1 MLRQI
6 AWSELRH
13 RPWQT
18 LLLTLLIALAIASS
32 VFIAALSFGM
42 HYGLTKATEP
52 FPQIVGAK
60 GSANQLV
67 LNTVYL
73 KDRPIGNISGDLYQD
88 VKNNPLVKQA
98 IPLAFGDNWR
108 GFRIVGTENTIF
120 DYRVKPQSEPWL
132 KVAEGRR
139 FNAPFEAVIGDGA
152 AKLLGAKIGDT
163 FQSIHGAT
171 AHGHVHKDQ
180 TYTIVGI
187 LAPVEG
193 PYDHAVLTDIRS
205 VWIAHEHHHD
215 HDHDHDDVHAADV
228 HEEGHEHEHEA
239 DVHEEGHEHEHE
251 ADVHEE
257 GHEHEHEAAVHEEE
271 HEHEHEAAVHEEEHE
286 HEHEHAPVAAAG
298 KPAAQAV
305 NDGEHAATAGQVT
318 AVLIQPQGYGQALK
332 LAMEFQQRNDAQ
344 LVFPAQVIIQLF
356 SLMGQGEKMWWC
368 IGAFFIAAALLV
380 VLSTLYLSGLQR
392 LPERAILRV
401 LGAKRSELLTVTLWQ
416 NGLIMVLGG
425 ILGYVLGYAGY
436 LGVRSL
442 MATNTA
448 IALPLTFLKE
458 PLLIALGTMAVGLL
472 ASLIPAWLLARKDTL
487 SKL

>member
-215 HDHDHDDVHAADV
+215 HDHEHAAD
-228 HEEGHEHEHEA
+228 A
-239 DVHEEGHEHEHE
+239 
-251 ADVHEE
+251 HEE

-271 HEHEHEAAVHEEEHE
+271 HEHEHE
-286 HEHEHAPVAAAG
+286 AAG

-356 SLMGQGEKMWWC
+356 SLMGQGEKMWWY

>member
-6 AWSELRH
+6 AWSELHH

-52 FPQIVGAK
+52 FQQIVGAK

-205 VWIAHEHHHD
+205 VWLAHEDHHD
-215 HDHDHDDVHAADV
+215 
-228 HEEGHEHEHEA
+228 
-239 DVHEEGHEHEHE
+239 
-251 ADVHEE
+251 
-257 GHEHEHEAAVHEEE
+257 HEHEAAAAHEET
-271 HEHEHEAAVHEEEHE
+271 HE
-286 HEHEHAPVAAAG
+286 HEHEHGHAADAHEEAHEHEHEHPPVAAAG

-305 NDGEHAATAGQVT
+305 NDGEHAAAAGQVT

-332 LAMEFQQRNDAQ
+332 LAMEFQGRNDAQ

-356 SLMGQGEKMWWC
+356 SLMGQGEKMWWY

-458 PLLIALGTMAVGLL
+458 PLLIALGTMAIGLL

>member
-215 HDHDHDDVHAADV
+215 HDHEHEHAAD
-228 HEEGHEHEHEA
+228 A
-239 DVHEEGHEHEHE
+239 
-251 ADVHEE
+251 HEE

-271 HEHEHEAAVHEEEHE
+271 HEHEHEAA
-286 HEHEHAPVAAAG
+286 G
-298 KPAAQAV
+298 KPAAQAE

-356 SLMGQGEKMWWC
+356 SLMGQGEKMWWY

-458 PLLIALGTMAVGLL
+458 PLLIALGTMAIGLL

>member
-215 HDHDHDDVHAADV
+215 HDHEHEHAAD
-228 HEEGHEHEHEA
+228 A
-239 DVHEEGHEHEHE
+239 HEEGHEHEHE

-356 SLMGQGEKMWWC
+356 SLMGQGEKMWWY

>member
-52 FPQIVGAK
+52 FPQLVGAK

-88 VKNNPLVKQA
+88 IKNNPLVKQA

-139 FNAPFEAVIGDGA
+139 FNAPFEAVIGAGA

-215 HDHDHDDVHAADV
+215 HDHEHEHAAD
-228 HEEGHEHEHEA
+228 A
-239 DVHEEGHEHEHE
+239 
-251 ADVHEE
+251 
-257 GHEHEHEAAVHEEE
+257 HEEE
-271 HEHEHEAAVHEEEHE
+271 HEHEHE
-286 HEHEHAPVAAAG
+286 AAG

-356 SLMGQGEKMWWC
+356 SLMGQGEKMWWY

>member
-52 FPQIVGAK
+52 FPQLVGAK

-88 VKNNPLVKQA
+88 IKNNPLVKQA

-139 FNAPFEAVIGDGA
+139 FNAPFEAVIGAGA

-215 HDHDHDDVHAADV
+215 HDHEHEHAAD
-228 HEEGHEHEHEA
+228 A
-239 DVHEEGHEHEHE
+239 
-251 ADVHEE
+251 
-257 GHEHEHEAAVHEEE
+257 HEEE

-286 HEHEHAPVAAAG
+286 HEHEAAG

-356 SLMGQGEKMWWC
+356 SLMGQGEKMWWY

>member
-215 HDHDHDDVHAADV
+215 HDHEHEHAADA
-228 HEEGHEHEHEA
+228 HEEG
-239 DVHEEGHEHEHE
+239 
-251 ADVHEE
+251 
-257 GHEHEHEAAVHEEE
+257 

-356 SLMGQGEKMWWC
+356 SLMGQGEKMWWY

>member
-52 FPQIVGAK
+52 FQQIVGAK

-67 LNTVYL
+67 LNTAYL
-73 KDRPIGNISGDLYQD
+73 KDRPIGNISGDVFQD
-88 VKNNPLVKQA
+88 LKNNPLVKQA

-120 DYRVKPQSEPWL
+120 DYRLKPQSEPWL

-193 PYDHAVLTDIRS
+193 PYDHAILTDIRS
-205 VWIAHEHHHD
+205 VWLAHGDHHD
-215 HDHDHDDVHAADV
+215 
-228 HEEGHEHEHEA
+228 
-239 DVHEEGHEHEHE
+239 
-251 ADVHEE
+251 
-257 GHEHEHEAAVHEEE
+257 HEHEAAD
-271 HEHEHEAAVHEEEHE
+271 AHEEEHE
-286 HEHEHAPVAAAG
+286 HEHEHEHGHAADAHEEAHEHEHEHPPVAAAG
-298 KPAAQAV
+298 KLAAQAV
-305 NDGEHAATAGQVT
+305 NDGEHAAAAGQVT

-356 SLMGQGEKMWWC
+356 SLMGQGEKMWWY

>member
-52 FPQIVGAK
+52 FQQIVGAK

-73 KDRPIGNISGDLYQD
+73 KDRPIGNVTGDVFQE
-88 VKNNPLVKQA
+88 VKANPLVKQA

-215 HDHDHDDVHAADV
+215 HDHEHAAD
-228 HEEGHEHEHEA
+228 A
-239 DVHEEGHEHEHE
+239 
-251 ADVHEE
+251 HEE

-271 HEHEHEAAVHEEEHE
+271 HEHEHEEA

-298 KPAAQAV
+298 NPAAQAV

-356 SLMGQGEKMWWC
+356 SLMGQGEKMWWY

>member
-52 FPQIVGAK
+52 FQQIVGAK

-73 KDRPIGNISGDLYQD
+73 KDRPIGNVTGDVFQE
-88 VKNNPLVKQA
+88 VKANPLVKQA

-215 HDHDHDDVHAADV
+215 HDHDH
-228 HEEGHEHEHEA
+228 EHEHAA

>member
-215 HDHDHDDVHAADV
+215 HDHEHAAD
-228 HEEGHEHEHEA
+228 A
-239 DVHEEGHEHEHE
+239 
-251 ADVHEE
+251 HEE

-286 HEHEHAPVAAAG
+286 HEHEAAVHEEEHEHEHEAAVHEEEHEHEHEAAG

-356 SLMGQGEKMWWC
+356 SLMGQGEKMWWY

-458 PLLIALGTMAVGLL
+458 PLLIALGTMAIGLL

>member
-215 HDHDHDDVHAADV
+215 HDHEHAAD
-228 HEEGHEHEHEA
+228 A
-239 DVHEEGHEHEHE
+239 
-251 ADVHEE
+251 HEE

-286 HEHEHAPVAAAG
+286 HEHEAAG

-356 SLMGQGEKMWWC
+356 SLMGQGEKMWWY

-458 PLLIALGTMAVGLL
+458 PLLIALGTMAIGLL

>member
-52 FPQIVGAK
+52 FQQIVGAK

-73 KDRPIGNISGDLYQD
+73 KDRPIGNVTGDVFQE
-88 VKNNPLVKQA
+88 VKANPLVKQA

-132 KVAEGRR
+132 KVASGRR

-171 AHGHVHKDQ
+171 ADGHVHKDQ
-180 TYTIVGI
+180 IYTVVGI

-205 VWIAHEHHHD
+205 VWLAHEHHHD
-215 HDHDHDDVHAADV
+215 H
-228 HEEGHEHEHEA
+228 
-239 DVHEEGHEHEHE
+239 
-251 ADVHEE
+251 
-257 GHEHEHEAAVHEEE
+257 EHEAAAHEEE
-271 HEHEHEAAVHEEEHE
+271 HEHEHEAAAHEEEHE
-286 HEHEHAPVAAAG
+286 HEHEHEHEAAA
-298 KPAAQAV
+298 QDV

-356 SLMGQGEKMWWC
+356 SLMGQGEKMWWY

-416 NGLIMVLGG
+416 NGLIIVLGG

-448 IALPLTFLKE
+448 IALPLIFLKE

>member
-52 FPQIVGAK
+52 FQQIVGAK

-205 VWIAHEHHHD
+205 VWLAHEDHHD
-215 HDHDHDDVHAADV
+215 HEHEQADA
-228 HEEGHEHEHEA
+228 HEEHEHEHE
-239 DVHEEGHEHEHE
+239 HEH
-251 ADVHEE
+251 AD
-257 GHEHEHEAAVHEEE
+257 VHEEE
-271 HEHEHEAAVHEEEHE
+271 HEHEHH
-286 HEHEHAPVAAAG
+286 PIAAAG

-305 NDGEHAATAGQVT
+305 NDGEHAASAGQVT

-332 LAMEFQQRNDAQ
+332 LAMEFQGRNDAQ

-356 SLMGQGEKMWWC
+356 SLMGQGEKMWWY

-458 PLLIALGTMAVGLL
+458 PLLIALGTMAIGLL

>member
-132 KVAEGRR
+132 KVVEGRR

-215 HDHDHDDVHAADV
+215 HDHEHEHAADV
-228 HEEGHEHEHEA
+228 HEEG
-239 DVHEEGHEHEHE
+239 
-251 ADVHEE
+251 
-257 GHEHEHEAAVHEEE
+257 

-356 SLMGQGEKMWWC
+356 SLMGQGEKMWWY

>member
-215 HDHDHDDVHAADV
+215 HDHEHAAD
-228 HEEGHEHEHEA
+228 A
-239 DVHEEGHEHEHE
+239 
-251 ADVHEE
+251 HEE

-286 HEHEHAPVAAAG
+286 HEHEEAHEHEHAPVAAAG
-298 KPAAQAV
+298 NPAAQAV

-356 SLMGQGEKMWWC
+356 SLMGQGEKMWWY

>member
-52 FPQIVGAK
+52 FPQLVGAK

-88 VKNNPLVKQA
+88 IKNNPLVKQA

-139 FNAPFEAVIGDGA
+139 FNAPFEAVIGAGA

-215 HDHDHDDVHAADV
+215 HDHEHEHAAD
-228 HEEGHEHEHEA
+228 A
-239 DVHEEGHEHEHE
+239 
-251 ADVHEE
+251 
-257 GHEHEHEAAVHEEE
+257 HEEE
-271 HEHEHEAAVHEEEHE
+271 HEHEHE
-286 HEHEHAPVAAAG
+286 AAG

-356 SLMGQGEKMWWC
+356 SLMGQGEKMWWY

-425 ILGYVLGYAGY
+425 ILGSVLGYAGY

-448 IALPLTFLKE
+448 IALPLTFLKA

>member
-52 FPQIVGAK
+52 FQQIVGAK

-73 KDRPIGNISGDLYQD
+73 KDRPIGNVTGDVFQE
-88 VKNNPLVKQA
+88 VKANPLVKQA

-180 TYTIVGI
+180 SYTIVGI

-205 VWIAHEHHHD
+205 VWMAHEDHHD
-215 HDHDHDDVHAADV
+215 HEHDHAAV
-228 HEEGHEHEHEA
+228 HEDEHEHEHEHAA
-239 DVHEEGHEHEHE
+239 D
-251 ADVHEE
+251 A
-257 GHEHEHEAAVHEEE
+257 HEEE

-286 HEHEHAPVAAAG
+286 HEHEHLPIAAAG

-332 LAMEFQQRNDAQ
+332 LAMEFQQRDDAQ

-356 SLMGQGEKMWWC
+356 SLMGQGEKMWWY

-425 ILGYVLGYAGY
+425 ILGYALGYAGY

-458 PLLIALGTMAVGLL
+458 PLLIALGTMAIGLL

>member
-215 HDHDHDDVHAADV
+215 HDH
-228 HEEGHEHEHEA
+228 EHEHA
-239 DVHEEGHEHEHE
+239 

-271 HEHEHEAAVHEEEHE
+271 HEHEHEAAAHEEEHE
-286 HEHEHAPVAAAG
+286 HEHEHEHPPVAAAG

-356 SLMGQGEKMWWC
+356 SLMGQGEKMWWY

>member
-215 HDHDHDDVHAADV
+215 HDH
-228 HEEGHEHEHEA
+228 EHEHAA

-356 SLMGQGEKMWWC
+356 SLMGQGEKMWWY

-401 LGAKRSELLTVTLWQ
+401 LGAKRSELLTLTLWQ

-448 IALPLTFLKE
+448 IVLPLTFLKE

>member
-52 FPQIVGAK
+52 FQQIVGAK

-67 LNTVYL
+67 LNTAYL
-73 KDRPIGNISGDLYQD
+73 KDRPIGNISGDVFQD

-205 VWIAHEHHHD
+205 VWLAHGDHHD
-215 HDHDHDDVHAADV
+215 
-228 HEEGHEHEHEA
+228 
-239 DVHEEGHEHEHE
+239 
-251 ADVHEE
+251 
-257 GHEHEHEAAVHEEE
+257 HEHEAAAAHEEE

-286 HEHEHAPVAAAG
+286 HEHEHEHGHAADAHEEAHEHEHEHPPVAAAG

-305 NDGEHAATAGQVT
+305 NDGEHAAAAGQVT
-318 AVLIQPQGYGQALK
+318 AVLIQPKGYGQALK

-356 SLMGQGEKMWWC
+356 SLMGQGEKMWWY

>member
-52 FPQIVGAK
+52 FPQLVGAK

-88 VKNNPLVKQA
+88 IKNNPLVKQA

-139 FNAPFEAVIGDGA
+139 FNAPFEAVIGAGA

-215 HDHDHDDVHAADV
+215 HDHEHEHAADA
-228 HEEGHEHEHEA
+228 HEEE
-239 DVHEEGHEHEHE
+239 
-251 ADVHEE
+251 
-257 GHEHEHEAAVHEEE
+257 HEHEHEAAVHEEE

-286 HEHEHAPVAAAG
+286 HEHEHEHEAAVYEEEHEHEHEAAG

-356 SLMGQGEKMWWC
+356 SLMGQGEKMWWY

>member
-52 FPQIVGAK
+52 FQQIVGAK

-180 TYTIVGI
+180 SYTIVGI

-205 VWIAHEHHHD
+205 VWLAHEHHHD
-215 HDHDHDDVHAADV
+215 HDHEHEHAADA
-228 HEEGHEHEHEA
+228 HEEGHEHKHEA
-239 DVHEEGHEHEHE
+239 AVHEEEHEHEHEHE
-251 ADVHEE
+251 AAVHEE
-257 GHEHEHEAAVHEEE
+257 EHEHEHEAAVHEEE

-356 SLMGQGEKMWWC
+356 SLMGQGEKMWWY

>member
-52 FPQIVGAK
+52 FQQIVGAK

-67 LNTVYL
+67 LNTAYL
-73 KDRPIGNISGDLYQD
+73 KDRPIGNISGDVFQD

-108 GFRIVGTENTIF
+108 GFRIVGTESTIF

-215 HDHDHDDVHAADV
+215 HDH
-228 HEEGHEHEHEA
+228 
-239 DVHEEGHEHEHE
+239 
-251 ADVHEE
+251 
-257 GHEHEHEAAVHEEE
+257 EHEAADAHEEEHEHE

-286 HEHEHAPVAAAG
+286 HEHEHEHDHAADAHEEEHEHEHEHEHAADVHEEEHEHDHAQPKVAAAG
-298 KPAAQAV
+298 KPAAQVV
-305 NDGEHAATAGQVT
+305 NDGEHAAAAGQVT

-332 LAMEFQQRNDAQ
+332 LAMEFQGRNDAQ

-356 SLMGQGEKMWWC
+356 SLMGQGEKMWWY

>member
-52 FPQIVGAK
+52 FQQIVGAK

-73 KDRPIGNISGDLYQD
+73 KDRPIGNISGDVYQN

-215 HDHDHDDVHAADV
+215 HDHEHEHAADV
-228 HEEGHEHEHEA
+228 HEEG
-239 DVHEEGHEHEHE
+239 
-251 ADVHEE
+251 
-257 GHEHEHEAAVHEEE
+257 

-356 SLMGQGEKMWWC
+356 SLMGQGEKMWWY

-458 PLLIALGTMAVGLL
+458 PLLIALGTMVIGLL

>member
-215 HDHDHDDVHAADV
+215 HDHEHEHAADV
-228 HEEGHEHEHEA
+228 HEEG
-239 DVHEEGHEHEHE
+239 
-251 ADVHEE
+251 
-257 GHEHEHEAAVHEEE
+257 

-356 SLMGQGEKMWWC
+356 SLMGQGEKMWWY

-448 IALPLTFLKE
+448 IVLPLTFLKE

>member
-215 HDHDHDDVHAADV
+215 HDHDHDDVHA
-228 HEEGHEHEHEA
+228 A

>member
-120 DYRVKPQSEPWL
+120 DYRVKPQSAPWL
-132 KVAEGRR
+132 KVVEGRC

-163 FQSIHGAT
+163 FQSVHGAT

-180 TYTIVGI
+180 SYTIVGI

-205 VWIAHEHHHD
+205 VWIAHDHHD
-215 HDHDHDDVHAADV
+215 
-228 HEEGHEHEHEA
+228 HEHEHA
-239 DVHEEGHEHEHE
+239 

-271 HEHEHEAAVHEEEHE
+271 HEHEHEHAADAHEKDHEHEHEAAVHEEEHE
-286 HEHEHAPVAAAG
+286 HEHEHPPVAAAG

-356 SLMGQGEKMWWC
+356 SLMGQGEKMWWY

-458 PLLIALGTMAVGLL
+458 PLLIALGTIAVGLL
-472 ASLIPAWLLARKDTL
+472 ASLIPAWMLARKDTL

>member
-73 KDRPIGNISGDLYQD
+73 KDRPIGNVTGDVFQE
-88 VKNNPLVKQA
+88 VKANPLVKQA

-215 HDHDHDDVHAADV
+215 HDHEHAAD
-228 HEEGHEHEHEA
+228 A
-239 DVHEEGHEHEHE
+239 
-251 ADVHEE
+251 HEE

-271 HEHEHEAAVHEEEHE
+271 HEHEHE
-286 HEHEHAPVAAAG
+286 AAG

-356 SLMGQGEKMWWC
+356 SLMGQGEKMWWY

>member
-18 LLLTLLIALAIASS
+18 LFLTLLIALAIASS

-52 FPQIVGAK
+52 FQQIVGAK

-67 LNTVYL
+67 LNTAYL
-73 KDRPIGNISGDLYQD
+73 KDRPIGNISGDVYQD
-88 VKNNPLVKQA
+88 VKNNSLVKQA

-171 AHGHVHKDQ
+171 AHGHVHNDQ
-180 TYTIVGI
+180 SYTIVGI

-205 VWIAHEHHHD
+205 VWIAHEDHHD
-215 HDHDHDDVHAADV
+215 
-228 HEEGHEHEHEA
+228 HEHEHAA
-239 DVHEEGHEHEHE
+239 DAHK
-251 ADVHEE
+251 E
-257 GHEHEHEAAVHEEE
+257 GHEHEHEAA
-271 HEHEHEAAVHEEEHE
+271 AHEEEHE
-286 HEHEHAPVAAAG
+286 HEHEHLPVAAAG

-332 LAMEFQQRNDAQ
+332 LAMEFQQRDDAQ

-356 SLMGQGEKMWWC
+356 SLMGQGEKMWWY

>member
-52 FPQIVGAK
+52 FQQIVGAK

-180 TYTIVGI
+180 SYTIVGI

-205 VWIAHEHHHD
+205 VWLAHEHHHD
-215 HDHDHDDVHAADV
+215 HDHEHEHAADA
-228 HEEGHEHEHEA
+228 HEEGHEHK
-239 DVHEEGHEHEHE
+239 
-251 ADVHEE
+251 
-257 GHEHEHEAAVHEEE
+257 HEAAVHEEEHE

-356 SLMGQGEKMWWC
+356 SLMGQGEKMWWY

>member
-52 FPQIVGAK
+52 FQQIVGAK

-205 VWIAHEHHHD
+205 VWIAHEDHHD
-215 HDHDHDDVHAADV
+215 
-228 HEEGHEHEHEA
+228 HEHEHAA
-239 DVHEEGHEHEHE
+239 D
-251 ADVHEE
+251 A
-257 GHEHEHEAAVHEEE
+257 
-271 HEHEHEAAVHEEEHE
+271 HEEEHE
-286 HEHEHAPVAAAG
+286 HEHEHGHAADAHEKDHEHEHSPVAAAG

-356 SLMGQGEKMWWC
+356 SLMGQGEKMWWY

-458 PLLIALGTMAVGLL
+458 PLLIALGTMAIGLL

>member
-139 FNAPFEAVIGDGA
+139 FNAPFEAVIGAGA

-215 HDHDHDDVHAADV
+215 HDHEHEHAAD
-228 HEEGHEHEHEA
+228 A
-239 DVHEEGHEHEHE
+239 
-251 ADVHEE
+251 
-257 GHEHEHEAAVHEEE
+257 HEEE

-286 HEHEHAPVAAAG
+286 HEHEAAG

-356 SLMGQGEKMWWC
+356 SLMGQGEKMWWY

-458 PLLIALGTMAVGLL
+458 PLLIALGTMAIGLL

>member
-52 FPQIVGAK
+52 FQQIVGAK

-215 HDHDHDDVHAADV
+215 HDHEHAAD
-228 HEEGHEHEHEA
+228 A
-239 DVHEEGHEHEHE
+239 
-251 ADVHEE
+251 HEE

-286 HEHEHAPVAAAG
+286 HEHEEAHEHEHAPVAAAG
-298 KPAAQAV
+298 NPAAQAV

-356 SLMGQGEKMWWC
+356 SLMGQGEKMWWY

>member
-52 FPQIVGAK
+52 FQQIVGAK

-215 HDHDHDDVHAADV
+215 HDHDHD
-228 HEEGHEHEHEA
+228 HEHEHAA
-239 DVHEEGHEHEHE
+239 D
-251 ADVHEE
+251 AHEE

-271 HEHEHEAAVHEEEHE
+271 HEHEHEHE
-286 HEHEHAPVAAAG
+286 HEAAG
-298 KPAAQAV
+298 KPAAQAE

-356 SLMGQGEKMWWC
+356 SLMGQGEKMWWY

-458 PLLIALGTMAVGLL
+458 PLLIALGTMAIGLL

>member
-52 FPQIVGAK
+52 FQQIVGAK

-215 HDHDHDDVHAADV
+215 HDHEHAAD
-228 HEEGHEHEHEA
+228 A
-239 DVHEEGHEHEHE
+239 
-251 ADVHEE
+251 HEE

-271 HEHEHEAAVHEEEHE
+271 HEHEHEEA

-298 KPAAQAV
+298 NPAAQAV

-356 SLMGQGEKMWWC
+356 SLMGQGEKMWWY

-458 PLLIALGTMAVGLL
+458 PLLIALGTMAIGLL

>member
-1 MLRQI
+1 M
-6 AWSELRH
+6 S
-13 RPWQT
+13 
-18 LLLTLLIALAIASS
+18 
-32 VFIAALSFGM
+32 
-42 HYGLTKATEP
+42 TKLP
-52 FPQIVGAK
+52 FTK
-60 GSANQLV
+60 
-67 LNTVYL
+67 
-73 KDRPIGNISGDLYQD
+73 
-88 VKNNPLVKQA
+88 
-98 IPLAFGDNWR
+98 
-108 GFRIVGTENTIF
+108 
-120 DYRVKPQSEPWL
+120 
-132 KVAEGRR
+132 
-139 FNAPFEAVIGDGA
+139 
-152 AKLLGAKIGDT
+152 
-163 FQSIHGAT
+163 
-171 AHGHVHKDQ
+171 
-180 TYTIVGI
+180 
-187 LAPVEG
+187 
-193 PYDHAVLTDIRS
+193 
-205 VWIAHEHHHD
+205 
-215 HDHDHDDVHAADV
+215 
-228 HEEGHEHEHEA
+228 
-239 DVHEEGHEHEHE
+239 
-251 ADVHEE
+251 
-257 GHEHEHEAAVHEEE
+257 
-271 HEHEHEAAVHEEEHE
+271 
-286 HEHEHAPVAAAG
+286 
-298 KPAAQAV
+298 

>member
-1 MLRQI
+1 M
-6 AWSELRH
+6 
-13 RPWQT
+13 
-18 LLLTLLIALAIASS
+18 
-32 VFIAALSFGM
+32 
-42 HYGLTKATEP
+42 
-52 FPQIVGAK
+52 
-60 GSANQLV
+60 
-67 LNTVYL
+67 
-73 KDRPIGNISGDLYQD
+73 
-88 VKNNPLVKQA
+88 
-98 IPLAFGDNWR
+98 
-108 GFRIVGTENTIF
+108 
-120 DYRVKPQSEPWL
+120 
-132 KVAEGRR
+132 
-139 FNAPFEAVIGDGA
+139 
-152 AKLLGAKIGDT
+152 GAKIGDT

-215 HDHDHDDVHAADV
+215 HDHDHEHEHAADV

-239 DVHEEGHEHEHE
+239 DVHEEG
-251 ADVHEE
+251 
-257 GHEHEHEAAVHEEE
+257 

>member
-215 HDHDHDDVHAADV
+215 HDHDH
-228 HEEGHEHEHEA
+228 EHEHAA

-271 HEHEHEAAVHEEEHE
+271 HEHEHEAAVHEEEHK

-298 KPAAQAV
+298 
-305 NDGEHAATAGQVT
+305 
-318 AVLIQPQGYGQALK
+318 
-332 LAMEFQQRNDAQ
+332 
-344 LVFPAQVIIQLF
+344 
-356 SLMGQGEKMWWC
+356 
-368 IGAFFIAAALLV
+368 
-380 VLSTLYLSGLQR
+380 
-392 LPERAILRV
+392 
-401 LGAKRSELLTVTLWQ
+401 
-416 NGLIMVLGG
+416 
-425 ILGYVLGYAGY
+425 
-436 LGVRSL
+436 
-442 MATNTA
+442 
-448 IALPLTFLKE
+448 
-458 PLLIALGTMAVGLL
+458 
-472 ASLIPAWLLARKDTL
+472 
-487 SKL
+487 

>member
-215 HDHDHDDVHAADV
+215 HDHEHAADA
-228 HEEGHEHEHEA
+228 HEEE
-239 DVHEEGHEHEHE
+239 
-251 ADVHEE
+251 
-257 GHEHEHEAAVHEEE
+257 HEHEHEAAVHEEE

-286 HEHEHAPVAAAG
+286 HEHEAAVHEEEHEHEHEAAG

-356 SLMGQGEKMWWC
+356 SLMGQGEKMWWY

-458 PLLIALGTMAVGLL
+458 PLLIALGTMAIGLL